1 MNRLAL
7 WYYRW
12 IAVLGVAILGAT
24 AMAAVVAVE
33 QANDTANDPT
43 TPENGV
49 LDNPVEKEV
58 PATPATRTRRKEV
71 VAIGKDVYIGANEIS
86 REVVVVGGQARIDGE
101 VHGDVVVISGKAY
114 VNGRVE
120 GSVVSVLGGVTLGS
134 NARIRDNVVAIGGN
148 IHSPARVRIG
158 GDRVEVPLGLPFGRH
173 FRWLDDWM
181 GKGLFFGRLLPHQF
195 AWAWGAVL
203 LSLLVYM
210 VIALV
215 FPGPLQQCVESLENQ
230 PFGSMVAGVLAF
242 LLIGP
247 VILLLIITLIGILAV
262 PFLIC
267 GLIAGFVF
275 GKVAVYRFTGE
286 QLARQ
291 LGMTALSHPLWAL
304 AAGMGLFSVVYM
316 LPILGFLAWG
326 LVSLLGFGAVLITLF
341 GGAGKEKVAIASLL
355 PSRPAPPG
363 APGNPRPATPPPVAP
378 EPSLSAVPP
387 VPSPGPF
394 GAAMAAFQPS
404 AAPTLAGAMPAAGAV
419 LAEPMPPL
427 EPPRAIPPLVPPPGL
442 PTGAPGAAGWGGP
455 PPSPTSPPVDFSTL
469 PQAALSSRIWA
480 ALIDVIFVEA
490 FIGLCLPREFM
501 DGPRLM
507 MLMFLAYF
515 AGMWTWRGTSLGGI
529 VMRLKVVRLD
539 GRPLKPEVAII
550 RALSGVLSCVPLG
563 LGFLWAAWDKDR
575 QTWHDKIA
583 GTMVV
588 SAPSNVPLL

>member
-1 MNRLAL
+1 MKRLAL
-7 WYYRW
+7 WYQRW
-12 IAVLGVAILGAT
+12 IVMLGVALLGAT
-24 AMAAVVAVE
+24 AMGAVEAVE
-33 QANDTANDPT
+33 QAPDTANDPAR
-43 TPENGV
+43 PDNGV
-49 LDNPVEKEV
+49 LDSQVEKET
-58 PATPATRTRRKEV
+58 PAAPLTPATRTRRKEV

-86 REVVVVGGQARIDGE
+86 REVVVVGGSARIDGE
-101 VHGDVVVISGKAY
+101 VRGDVVVISGKAT

-134 NARIRDNVVAIGGN
+134 GARIRDNVVAIGGA
-148 IHSPARVRIG
+148 IHASPRARIN
-158 GDRVEVPLGLPFGRH
+158 GDRREVSLGMPFGHH

-203 LSLLVYM
+203 FSLLIYV

-215 FPGPLQQCVESLENQ
+215 FPGPLQQCVESLETQ

-291 LGMTALSHPLWAL
+291 MGMTALSHPLWAL
-304 AAGMGLFSVVYM
+304 TAGMGLFSVVYM

-355 PSRPAPPG
+355 PSRPAPLG
-363 APGNPRPATPPPVAP
+363 APESPRPATSSSVTP
-378 EPSLSAVPP
+378 EPTLPTVPP
-387 VPSPGPF
+387 AHAPGPF
-394 GAAMAAFQPS
+394 GAAMAAAFHPA
-404 AAPTLAGAMPAAGAV
+404 AAPTLAGATPTAGAV
-419 LAEPMPPL
+419 MAEPM
-427 EPPRAIPPLVPPPGL
+427 PPLVPPPGSL
-442 PTGAPGAAGWGGP
+442 AGTPGAAERGGSP
-455 PPSPTSPPVDFSTL
+455 PFPTPPSIDFSTL

-501 DGPRLM
+501 EGPRLM
-507 MLMFLAYF
+507 VLLFLAYF
-515 AGMWTWRGTSLGGI
+515 AGMWAWRGTSLGGI
-529 VMRLKVVRLD
+529 VMKLKVVRLD

-550 RALSGVLSCVPLG
+550 RALAGVLSCVPLG

-588 SAPSNVPLL
+588 AAPSNLPLI

>member
-1 MNRLAL
+1 MKRLAL
-7 WYYRW
+7 WYHRW

-24 AMAAVVAVE
+24 ATAAVVEVE
-33 QANDTANDPT
+33 QAPDTANDPAK
-43 TPENGV
+43 PDNGV
-49 LDNPVEKEV
+49 SDNPVEKE
-58 PATPATRTRRKEV
+58 TPALPTVRTRRKEV
-71 VAIGKDVYIGANEIS
+71 VAIGRDVYIGANEIS

-101 VHGDVVVISGKAY
+101 VRGDVVVISGKAY

-134 NARIRDNVVAIGGN
+134 NARIRDNVVAIGGT
-148 IHSPARVRIG
+148 IHSPPRVRIG

-203 LSLLVYM
+203 LSLLVY
-210 VIALV
+210 VVVALV

-247 VILLLIITLIGILAV
+247 VIFLLIITLIGILAV

-267 GLIAGFVF
+267 GLIAAFIF

-291 LGMTALSHPLWAL
+291 MGMTALSHPLWAL
-304 AAGMGLFSVVYM
+304 TAGMGLFSVVYM
-316 LPILGFLAWG
+316 LPVLGFLAWG

-341 GGAGKEKVAIASLL
+341 GGAGKEKVAIANLL
-355 PSRPAPPG
+355 PSRPAPPS
-363 APGNPRPATPPPVAP
+363 APGNPGPATPPPAAP
-378 EPSLSAVPP
+378 EPSPSAVPP
-387 VPSPGPF
+387 VPPPGPF
-394 GAAMAAFQPS
+394 TAAMAAFHPS
-404 AAPTLAGAMPAAGAV
+404 AAPSLAGAMPAAGAV
-419 LAEPMPPL
+419 MAEPMPPL
-427 EPPRAIPPLVPPPGL
+427 EPSRTVPPLVPPPAS
-442 PTGAPGAAGWGGP
+442 PTGASAAAGRPGLP
-455 PPSPTSPPVDFSTL
+455 PIATPPPVDFSTL
-469 PQAALSSRIWA
+469 PQARFSSRIWA

-490 FIGLCLPREFM
+490 FIGLCLPSEFM
-501 DGPRLM
+501 DGPRPM
-507 MLMFLAYF
+507 VFLLLVYF
-515 AGMWTWRGTSLGGI
+515 GGMWAWRGTSLGGI
-529 VMRLKVVRLD
+529 VMKLKVVRLD

-550 RALSGVLSCVPLG
+550 RALAGVLSCVPLG

-583 GTMVV
+583 GTLVV
-588 SAPSNVPLL
+588 SVPSNMPLI